1 MRSYTHEVVTLWYR
15 APDVLMGSRKYST
28 PVDLWSVGCIFG
40 EMSNGRPLFPGTS
53 DSDQLTRI
61 FKVLGNPTEENWPS
75 LSELPD
81 YKDPFRAEEGSG
93 LESLLARLST
103 DAPGLDLISVRDDA
117 AAILF
122 GLFGRMVNAYHHLA
136 LTTITFSRMLIASTE
151 RQVPSNHVH
160 HSAGIMCPSLVAE
173 DAGVRAI
180 QTYLR

>member
-1 MRSYTHEVVTLWYR
+1 MWYR

-81 YKDPFRAEEGSG
+81 FKDPFRPEEGTG
-93 LESLLARLST
+93 LDKLLSRLST
-103 DAPGLDLISVRDDA
+103 PEGLDLISVLPPPPRPP
-117 AAILF
+117 L
-122 GLFGRMVNAYHHLA
+122 
-136 LTTITFSRMLIASTE
+136 
-151 RQVPSNHVH
+151 QPK
-160 HSAGIMCPSLVAE
+160 
-173 DAGVRAI
+173 
-180 QTYLR
+180 